1 MAKQD
6 DEKKYY
12 VDNARLRQVIIEY
25 NRLNID
31 DKRRLVCFISTTI
44 GKQISQTKNYRRK
57 I

>member
-31 DKRRLVCFISTTI
+31 DKRGLVCFISTTI
-44 GKQISQTKNYRRK
+44 GE
-57 I
+57 